1 MSSCRLTWRC
11 FCLLYHMLFI
21 SHSVVRMLQISFGL
35 IAQSVAKAFNWD
47 IEVTTTWKYCSR
59 ANMVSL
65 MVTSLGLDRA
75 APRVSI
81 QCNVHFAR
89 IHSCYTTFVADR
101 RRLLRHSCCWAQR
114 LLHVALLQGR
124 IITETRYTKTFKT
137 VVRDW
142 LIAEIYEKNSVRG
155 RYWNNNQSR
164 LVTPPWLRCNS
175 AVCRAKELTPEATTI
190 NCKIIPFI
198 MTYESI
204 FFCTHCKYL
213 EQLA

>member
-35 IAQSVAKAFNWD
+35 ITQSVAKAFNWD
-47 IEVTTTWKYCSR
+47 IEVTTTWKYRSR

-75 APRVSI
+75 ALHVRI

-114 LLHVALLQGR
+114 LLHIALTGQNNYWDALHKDVQNCSSGLIYCR
-124 IITETRYTKTFKT
+124 NLRKKVGSRPLLEQSSKSVGYAT
-137 VVRDW
+137 VVT
-142 LIAEIYEKNSVRG
+142 LQQYC
-155 RYWNNNQSR
+155 
-164 LVTPPWLRCNS
+164 L
-175 AVCRAKELTPEATTI
+175 
-190 NCKIIPFI
+190 
-198 MTYESI
+198 
-204 FFCTHCKYL
+204 
-213 EQLA
+213 